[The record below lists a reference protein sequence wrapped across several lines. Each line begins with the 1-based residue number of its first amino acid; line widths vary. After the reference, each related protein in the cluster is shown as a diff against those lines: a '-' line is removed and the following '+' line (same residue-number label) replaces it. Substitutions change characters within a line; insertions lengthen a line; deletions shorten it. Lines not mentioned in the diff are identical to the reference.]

1 MNRRR
6 VVSMVGA
13 VLAAASLAACGSS
26 TTAPTAPSAGVSASA
41 SNAPGA
47 ALALAKTTLGEVVVD
62 AKGMTLYMYTKDT
75 QGSGKSA
82 CEGQCLAAWPPLLV
96 DATPSVPGITGK
108 LATITKADGRKQVTL
123 DGWPLYY
130 FAKDKAP
137 GDVTGQ
143 GVGTVWWVLA
153 ASGTPIQAAVEGGNT
168 GY

>member
-6 VVSMVGA
+6 VISLVGA
-13 VLAAASLAACGSS
+13 VLAATSLAACGSS
-26 TTAPTAPSAGVSASA
+26 TTTPSAQSAGVSALNA
-41 SNAPGA
+41 SGA

-62 AKGMTLYMYTKDT
+62 AKGITLYMYTKDT
-75 QGSGKSA
+75 QGSGRSA
-82 CEGQCLAAWPPLLV
+82 CTGQCLTAWPPLLV
-96 DATPSVPGITGK
+96 AATPSVPGITGK
-108 LATITKADGRKQVTL
+108 LATITTPDGRKQATL

-153 ASGTPIQAAVEGGNT
+153 ANGTPIQAAAEGGSS

>member
-1 MNRRR
+1 MDRRR
-6 VVSMVGA
+6 VMSTVGA
-13 VLAAASLAACGSS
+13 VLAATSLAACGSG
-26 TTAPTAPSAGVSASA
+26 TTTPTAVSAGVSA

-47 ALALAKTTLGEVVVD
+47 ALALARTTLGEVVVD

-75 QGSGKSA
+75 QGSGRSA

-108 LATITKADGRKQVTL
+108 LATITTADGRKQATL

-130 FAKDKAP
+130 FAKDKTP

-153 ASGTPIQAAVEGGNT
+153 ANGTPIQAAAEGGNT